1 MTITHRTETF
11 MTTANEVDTTSTD
24 PALLG
29 SGEDQFVLQGPGDA
43 QLTYGD
49 SRTAIVDQLFEAH
62 QEAATA
68 DEKFQV
74 RLEILV
80 GLANTV
86 QTQVA
91 ADLDLPDDEDF
102 LTVLFHDRAET
113 TIEFEGWD
121 VEGCPLFLIATGYA
135 PYSDLP
141 RPEGDGIVWL
151 DPLNETTFLS
161 ALEALGLVELLVKN
175 PSMVPDPAE

>member
-1 MTITHRTETF
+1 
-11 MTTANEVDTTSTD
+11 MTTANDVDTTSTD

-29 SGEDQFVLQGPGDA
+29 AGEDQFVLQGPGDD

-49 SRTAIVDQLFEAH
+49 SRTDIVNQLFHAHHEAT
-62 QEAATA
+62 TA
-68 DEKFQV
+68 EEKFQV

-91 ADLDLPDDEDF
+91 AGLDLPDDEDF

-113 TIEFEGWD
+113 TVEFEGWD

-135 PYSDLP
+135 PYSDIP
-141 RPEGDGIVWL
+141 RPEGDEIVWL
-151 DPLNETTFLS
+151 DPLNESTFLT
-161 ALEALGLVELLVKN
+161 ALEDLGLVELMVKD
-175 PSMVPDPAE
+175 PTMVPDPAE

>member
-1 MTITHRTETF
+1 MTST
-11 MTTANEVDTTSTD
+11 NDVDTSSTD
-24 PALLG
+24 TALLG
-29 SGEDQFVLQGPGDA
+29 AGEDQFVLQGPGDD

-49 SRTAIVDQLFEAH
+49 SRTALVDQLFTAH

-91 ADLDLPDDEDF
+91 AGLELPDDDDF
-102 LTVLFHDRAET
+102 LTVLLHDRAET
-113 TIEFEGWD
+113 TIEFEAWD

-135 PYSDLP
+135 PYSTVP
-141 RPEGDGIVWL
+141 RPEGAEIVWL
-151 DPLNETTFLS
+151 DPLNESTFIE
-161 ALEALGLVELLVKN
+161 ALEALGLVELMVKN
-175 PSMVPDPAE
+175 PSMVPDPTE